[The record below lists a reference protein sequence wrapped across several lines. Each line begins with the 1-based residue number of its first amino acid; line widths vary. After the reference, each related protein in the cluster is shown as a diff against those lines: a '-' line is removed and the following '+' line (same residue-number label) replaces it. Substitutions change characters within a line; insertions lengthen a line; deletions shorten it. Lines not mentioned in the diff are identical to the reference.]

1 MRYDWLDA
9 YVLSK
14 PGVTKNL
21 KKEWN
26 WIRYQ
31 IGGKLFL
38 AICLDDQDRPYYI
51 TLKLE
56 PAKGQALREQ
66 YSDIIPGYYMNK
78 QHWNSILAD
87 GQVPDALLKQLVD
100 ASYQLVLGSFS
111 QKKQQAIL
119 AEKE

>member
-14 PGVTKNL
+14 PGVTKDL

-87 GQVPDALLKQLVD
+87 GQIPDALLKQLVD

>member
-14 PGVTKNL
+14 PGVTKDL